1 MDEALHALC
10 LSVEP
15 ALSADVTAALTHLPG
30 FSVRTREADYQS
42 GLRDLRDPDLVI
54 VILAADATAGLNVI
68 EDVLRALPSTRVL
81 ALSRDESPELIIKSM
96 RAGADEF
103 LPLPVTPTALLKVC
117 IKVSETR
124 RSSGPAQARKGEVW
138 AAYGPKGGVGVTT
151 VVTNLAFALRAAQRD
166 TVLVDLDVYNG
177 DLALFLNLT
186 PTYTLRDITTNFRRL
201 DSVFLQGTMSR
212 HPSGIELLAAPPVGA
227 GEPPLELSGDQI
239 RSILELLRSLHEV
252 TLVDTAGLPS
262 DATRTAL
269 AVANRILLVTELTIP
284 SLRGC
289 IRTLDWL
296 REEDSDVDA
305 KVEIIVNKY
314 ANKGAE
320 VPLADA
326 TRTLKLPT
334 RAILPRDDATAIA
347 AINNGLSLE
356 EVRGGNPLARA
367 IAALVTPGTPP
378 ADGGAK
384 RKGLMRLF
392 STAERSA

>member
-10 LSVEP
+10 LSVDP
-15 ALSADVTAALTHLPG
+15 AASAEVASELTHLPG
-30 FSVRTREADYQS
+30 FAVRTREADYQG

-54 VILAADATAGLNVI
+54 VILGPDATNALNVI
-68 EDVLRALPSTRVL
+68 EDVLRAAPSTRVL
-81 ALSRDESPELIIKSM
+81 ALSRDENPELIIRTM

-103 LPLPVTPTALLKVC
+103 LPLPVTRTALLKIC
-117 IKVSETR
+117 IKVSESR
-124 RSSGPAQARKGEVW
+124 RCSGPAQARKGEVW
-138 AAYGPKGGVGVTT
+138 VAYGPKGGVGVTT
-151 VVTNLAFALRAAQRD
+151 IVTNLAFALRAAQRD
-166 TVLVDLDVYNG
+166 TALVDLDVHNG

-186 PTYTLRDITTNFRRL
+186 PTYTLRDIATNFRRL

-212 HPSGIELLAAPPVGA
+212 HSSGIELLAAPPVGA
-227 GEPPLELSGDQI
+227 GEPPLQLTSEQVTGV
-239 RSILELLRSLHEV
+239 LELVRSLHEV
-252 TLVDTAGLPS
+252 TVVDTGGVPS
-262 DATRTAL
+262 EATRAAL
-269 AVANRILLVTELTIP
+269 ALAHRIFLVTELTIP

-296 REEDSDVDA
+296 REDDSEVDA

-334 RAILPRDDATAIA
+334 RAVLPRDDATALA

-356 EVRGGNPLARA
+356 EVRAGTPLGRA

-378 ADGGAK
+378 ADSK

-392 STAERSA
+392 SAAERSA